1 MRRYLLSAVMILAFA
16 SCERMPEMSDIE
28 EIGSP
33 QKEVVVEYESG
44 TTSVQI
50 MSNGEFTATLPADA
64 DVWGKSKVYVRL
76 IPISKA
82 AGTRESYDGGS
93 ISSKYYSALNY
104 FAVRYNK

>member
-50 MSNGEFTATLPADA
+50 MSNGEFTATIPSGA
-64 DVWGKSKVYVRL
+64 GPL
-76 IPISKA
+76 IFMYTLQQPLQVS
-82 AGTRESYDGGS
+82 
-93 ISSKYYSALNY
+93 
-104 FAVRYNK
+104 